1 MSVRVLSSPSDVLL
15 SVVLVGCQVLSIPL
29 AMLRRALLWRRQ
41 PLLVWLS
48 ARPGGVGPSLR
59 RIAFAQLARF
69 VFKICLLTGME
80 GVVLRRVRCY
90 GTDGLPSGGCVLAL
104 DHSPWGRVLARWAAA
119 EQFALVFAH
128 RRWARWA
135 GPAHLAA
142 APSGIRRTTAEL
154 VRGRRVA
161 VIIDDF
167 VARGGCEVDFL
178 DHRTRVAMRATW
190 LAAQARVPVVPV
202 TICYRSGVICVHFR
216 PALSPGQTRG
226 ARAQTTRELIDALA
240 GRIER
245 RPAEWQDL
253 FAFFD
258 ASVPRTTSVRRYA
271 DLGAP

>member
-1 MSVRVLSSPSDVLL
+1 MGYRAEDACSRSTTLPGAACWLDGRRRNSSHLSSR
-15 SVVLVGCQVLSIPL
+15 I
-29 AMLRRALLWRRQ
+29 
-41 PLLVWLS
+41 
-48 ARPGGVGPSLR
+48 GVGL
-59 RIAFAQLARF
+59 
-69 VFKICLLTGME
+69 
-80 GVVLRRVRCY
+80 
-90 GTDGLPSGGCVLAL
+90 GGPV
-104 DHSPWGRVLARWAAA
+104 PRTV
-119 EQFALVFAH
+119 
-128 RRWARWA
+128 
-135 GPAHLAA
+135 
-142 APSGIRRTTAEL
+142 PSGIRRTTAEL

-202 TICYRSGVICVHFR
+202 TIYYRSGVICVHFR

-226 ARAQTTRELIDALA
+226 ARAQTTRVLIDALA

-258 ASVPRTTSVRRYA
+258 ARVPRATSVRRYA